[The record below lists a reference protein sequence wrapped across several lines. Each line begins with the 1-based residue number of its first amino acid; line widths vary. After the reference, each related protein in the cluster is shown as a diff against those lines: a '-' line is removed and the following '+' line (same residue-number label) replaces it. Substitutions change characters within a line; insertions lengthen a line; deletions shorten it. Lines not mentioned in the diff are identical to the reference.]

1 MNVSLVRRCPFVR
14 RRIPI
19 SRDEGERPTFH
30 AVAEGPAG
38 TIEVFCE
45 ETQCAVAFRGE
56 SEARDASAACAVIVI
71 VAGLVELLPG
81 GRYLSAGELPDPRPD
96 CLRLRGESDDK
107 VVRFLPAMRLQD
119 VGLEVLQHLTV
130 FGLRGV
136 DVRVSKVD
144 CHGPPRE
151 ASS

>member
-1 MNVSLVRRCPFVR
+1 
-14 RRIPI
+14 
-19 SRDEGERPTFH
+19 H
-30 AVAEGPAG
+30 AVAEGLAG

-45 ETQCAVAFRGE
+45 ETQCAVAVRGE
-56 SEARDASAACAVIVI
+56 SEARDESAARAVIVI

-107 VVRFLPAMRLQD
+107 VVRFLPAVRLQD
-119 VGLEVLQHLTV
+119 VGLEVLQHLAV
-130 FGLRGV
+130 LGLRGG

-144 CHGPPRE
+144 GHGRPGE
-151 ASS
+151 ARS

>member
-56 SEARDASAACAVIVI
+56 SEARDESAACAVIVI

-81 GRYLSAGELPDPRPD
+81 RRYLPAGELPDPRPG
-96 CLRLRGESDDK
+96 CLRPRGESDDK
-107 VVRFLPAMRLQD
+107 VVRFLPALRLQG
-119 VGLEVLQHLTV
+119 VALGGSQHLAG
-130 FGLRGV
+130 FWPRWG
-136 DVRVSKVD
+136 RVSVLKV
-144 CHGPPRE
+144 
-151 ASS
+151 A